1 MGKELD
7 YIYILKALQEIPFG
21 VGKKLIIDFLQGEE
35 KNQSIKKNKLFNKE
49 NFGALAYE
57 ESELGEMID
66 SLLINNMIQQVSIS
80 SNKFWKV
87 MELTDK
93 GRSEIDNPT
102 LYKKK
107 VAYQFKETK
116 TEITDADR
124 ELFDSFKDFLG
135 DYNDDQKKGI
145 TSNKEKILCIAG
157 AGSGKTTVLTKRI
170 EFMIKY
176 KSVDPA
182 KILAITF
189 TRKARQEMM
198 NRLESEGIFIAV
210 ETFNSFCEKILRKH
224 NDLVY
229 GKPMQVITYRD
240 KIIMI
245 KNALAAQN
253 LQMFN
258 AINQYFTAHQRRS
271 KTDEQLANIFM
282 NDCFFIRDLF
292 KFKGKQ
298 LTESDFETDD
308 VAHEQAAKIV
318 HGVCNYIEA
327 YMNKHGL
334 RDFADQLID
343 TLDLFTKRKDLIP
356 EYDHVLIDEYQ
367 DVNSTQIKLVD
378 FLQPKNLF
386 CVGDPRQSIY
396 GWRGSDIKYI
406 LNFQEKYPD
415 SEEITLTMNY
425 RSRKS
430 IVTLINSSIKTMGLP
445 ELKAQDGYD
454 KDIKLIKFDSEPTEF
469 EFVTQAIIKSE
480 LPRKEIFVLA
490 RTNRQLNEL
499 SLAMRQ
505 MSVDHVVRSDELRGT
520 VQATDNQVTLATIHA
535 IKGLE
540 AELVFI
546 IGCSG
551 NNFPCKGSEHPVIE
565 MVKVDEYDKEEE
577 ERRLFYVAMSRSK
590 KSLYMSY
597 SGKSPTHFITNDMMT
612 IIEDGRE
619 QAKKKKLTLW
629 DSSQAVER
637 LKEWRKSIAEDLGV
651 PAFMILHDKTI
662 TDICVMM
669 PMTVEDL
676 SNVHGLGPTKIQK
689 YGDDIL
695 REINGV

>member
-1 MGKELD
+1 
-7 YIYILKALQEIPFG
+7 
-21 VGKKLIIDFLQGEE
+21 
-35 KNQSIKKNKLFNKE
+35 
-49 NFGALAYE
+49 
-57 ESELGEMID
+57 
-66 SLLINNMIQQVSIS
+66 
-80 SNKFWKV
+80 
-87 MELTDK
+87 
-93 GRSEIDNPT
+93 
-102 LYKKK
+102 
-107 VAYQFKETK
+107 
-116 TEITDADR
+116 
-124 ELFDSFKDFLG
+124 
-135 DYNDDQKKGI
+135 
-145 TSNKEKILCIAG
+145 
-157 AGSGKTTVLTKRI
+157 
-170 EFMIKY
+170 
-176 KSVDPA
+176 
-182 KILAITF
+182 
-189 TRKARQEMM
+189 
-198 NRLESEGIFIAV
+198 
-210 ETFNSFCEKILRKH
+210 
-224 NDLVY
+224 
-229 GKPMQVITYRD
+229 
-240 KIIMI
+240 
-245 KNALAAQN
+245 
-253 LQMFN
+253 
-258 AINQYFTAHQRRS
+258 
-271 KTDEQLANIFM
+271 M